1 MMEYYE
7 ADIYPMKT
15 KKKPVAVNIILGLLA
30 LLVAGFFIARA
41 AGWTGQKNE
50 AKLLILVNPWNQI
63 SAEPNPEFTI
73 IEGTQMVDSRCAAD
87 LEDMLRGCR
96 AAGNSP
102 LIVSSYRDWSQQEE
116 LYQNKVSELM
126 AQGLDRETA
135 EADAKSHAA
144 APGYS
149 EHQLGLAVD
158 IVDEGY
164 TALDEKQAD
173 TAAQQWLMENCWQY
187 GFILRYPEGKSEITG
202 VEYQPWHYRYVGL
215 SAAEQI
221 HELDITLEEYIDM
234 FYTNT

>member
-63 SAEPNPEFTI
+63 SAELNPEFTI
-73 IEGTQMVDSRCAAD
+73 IEGTQMVDSRCAAS

>member
-1 MMEYYE
+1 MEFYE

-15 KKKPVAVNIILGLLA
+15 KKKPVAVNIILGLLV

-50 AKLLILVNPWNQI
+50 AKLLVLVNPWNQI
-63 SAEPNPEFTI
+63 SGEVNPEFTI

-87 LEDMLRGCR
+87 LEDMLRACR
-96 AAGNSP
+96 TAGHSP
-102 LIVSSYRDWSQQEE
+102 LIVSSYRAWSQQEE
-116 LYQNKVSELM
+116 MYEEKVGELM
-126 AQGLDRETA
+126 SQGLDRETA

-158 IVDEGY
+158 IVDEEY
-164 TALDEKQAD
+164 TELDEKQGD
-173 TAAQQWLMENCWQY
+173 TATQQWLMENCWQY
-187 GFILRYPEGKSEITG
+187 GFILRYPEGKREITG

-221 HELDITLEEYIDM
+221 HELSITLEEYVDM
-234 FYTNT
+234 FYA

>member
-1 MMEYYE
+1 MDFYE

-50 AKLLILVNPWNQI
+50 AKLLVLVNPWNQI
-63 SAEPNPEFTI
+63 SAELNPEFTI
-73 IEGTQMVDSRCAAD
+73 IAGTQMVDSRCAAD
-87 LEDMLRGCR
+87 LEDMLRACR

-173 TAAQQWLMENCWQY
+173 TDTQQWLMENCWKY
-187 GFILRYPEGKSEITG
+187 GFILRYPEGKRGITG
-202 VEYQPWHYRYVGL
+202 VEYEPWHYRYVGL

-221 HELDITLEEYIDM
+221 HELSITLEEYVDM
-234 FYTNT
+234 FYA

>member
-63 SAEPNPEFTI
+63 SADLNPEFTI

-102 LIVSSYRDWSQQEE
+102 LIVFSYRDWSQQEE

-158 IVDEGY
+158 LMDRQYSSWVYENMNQEFY
-164 TALDEKQAD
+164 AWLDEHCA
-173 TAAQQWLMENCWQY
+173 EY

>member
-63 SAEPNPEFTI
+63 SAELNPEFTI
-73 IEGTQMVDSRCAAD
+73 IEGTQMVDSRCAAS
-87 LEDMLRGCR
+87 LEDMLRACR

-102 LIVSSYRDWSQQEE
+102 LIVFSYRDWSQQEE

-173 TAAQQWLMENCWQY
+173 TDAQQWLMENCWQY
-187 GFILRYPEGKSEITG
+187 GFILRYPEGKSGITG
-202 VEYQPWHYRYVGL
+202 VEYEPWHYRYVGR

-221 HELDITLEEYIDM
+221 VELNITLEEYVDM
-234 FYTNT
+234 FYA

>member
-1 MMEYYE
+1 MEYYE

-50 AKLLILVNPWNQI
+50 AKLLVLVNPWNQI
-63 SAEPNPEFTI
+63 SADLNPEFTI

-126 AQGLDRETA
+126 AQGFDRETA

-173 TAAQQWLMENCWQY
+173 TDAQQWLMENCWQY

-202 VEYQPWHYRYVGL
+202 VEYEPWHYRYVGL

>member
-15 KKKPVAVNIILGLLA
+15 KKKPVAVNIILGLLV

-50 AKLLILVNPWNQI
+50 AKLLVLVNPWNQI
-63 SAEPNPEFTI
+63 SAEVNPEFTI
-73 IEGTQMVDSRCAAD
+73 IEGMQMVDSRCAAD
-87 LEDMLRGCR
+87 LEDMLRACR
-96 AAGNSP
+96 AAGHSP
-102 LIVSSYRDWSQQEE
+102 VVVSSYRDWSQQEQMYE
-116 LYQNKVSELM
+116 EKVSELIL
-126 AQGLDRETA
+126 QGLDRETA

-158 IVDEGY
+158 IVDEEY
-164 TALDEKQAD
+164 TELDERQGD
-173 TAAQQWLMENCWQY
+173 TATQQWLMENCWQY
-187 GFILRYPEGKSEITG
+187 GFILRYPQGKSEITG
-202 VEYQPWHYRYVGL
+202 VEYEPWHYRYVGH

-221 HELDITLEEYIDM
+221 HELNITLEEYVDM
-234 FYTNT
+234 FYA